1 MEQQLNQHVNTFSR
15 NYNLLYR
22 GDNVCEEQL
31 GHNGLRRMSD
41 SYTLCEEYWCLLKVF
56 VRHN

>member
-31 GHNGLRRMSD
+31 GHNGLRRMFD
-41 SYTLCEEYWCLLKVF
+41 SKTLYNKSAF
-56 VRHN
+56 Q